1 MVKKSTKQLYR
12 YVVYQETKKGYM
24 VYFKTTSRNLM
35 RSCTNRLTKKGVPN
49 FWTIEL
55 IPRNRK

>member
-1 MVKKSTKQLYR
+1 MVNKSTKQLYR
-12 YVVYQETKKGYM
+12 YVVYQETSKGSM

-35 RSCTNRLTKKGVPN
+35 RSCCNRLTNKGISN

-55 IPRNRK
+55 IPRTRK

>member
-1 MVKKSTKQLYR
+1 MVKKLTKQLYR
-12 YVVYQETKKGYM
+12 YVVYQETSKGSM

-35 RSCTNRLTKKGVPN
+35 RSCTKRLTKKGVPN

-55 IPRNRK
+55 IPRTRK

>member
-1 MVKKSTKQLYR
+1 MVKKLTKQYYR
-12 YVVYQETKKGYM
+12 YVVYQETKRGYM

-35 RSCTNRLTKKGVPN
+35 RSCCNRLTKKGVSN

-55 IPRNRK
+55 IPRTRK

>member
-1 MVKKSTKQLYR
+1 MVKKLTKQYYR
-12 YVVYQETKKGYM
+12 YVVYQETAKGYM

-35 RSCTNRLTKKGVPN
+35 RSCCNRLTKKGVSN

-55 IPRNRK
+55 IPRTRK